1 MTSIC
6 VTQVL
11 VFHLHFP
18 LCSSMTETSC
28 SVWSSF
34 HSHYQYRRFTCSTR
48 TKRPPPSGSDLA
60 RSGTAQQL
68 IPRYFCAGLIVFT
81 LFSPLPGGLI
91 RFGLAR
97 FQSTI
102 LQLQAGHPLIAASTL
117 LTETAD
123 VLQGLALQR
132 LHLRV
137 LQNTVGTDG

>member
-48 TKRPPPSGSDLA
+48 SQRPPPSGS
-60 RSGTAQQL
+60 RFGSVRHSTTTQTAL
-68 IPRYFCAGLIVFT
+68 LLRRFDCFHS
-81 LFSPLPGGLI
+81 FSPLPGGLI

-97 FQSTI
+97 FQSTV
-102 LQLQAGHPLIAASTL
+102 LQLQAGHPLIAASAL
-117 LTETAD
+117 LTEAAD

-132 LHLRV
+132 LHWRV
-137 LQNTVGTDG
+137 LQNTVETDG